1 MQAEFN
7 CITDIENKYNYK
19 FTEIEKKC
27 GIDIILDIFNNKL
40 VFKYTYSSEI
50 LNLFGIYYFSIK
62 DFKNMLHCVLI
73 PISKNFDP
81 AKINLAYY
89 YFSIKEYFNAIH
101 YLEDIANKGNRQAIM
116 YILRTYKELSKD
128 KPIRD
133 RDQYFETM
141 KKYCVIAIKAKYMES
156 ALFMANFC
164 VEEKKYQQAK
174 LYFTFTYN
182 AKYTD
187 GIRHFGHYFRDIE
200 KNYDKMKQMYHKS
213 VSLNDTIAIICL
225 GKYYQEIEK
234 NYDEMK
240 KVYQKGIDL
249 GDTLSMCNLAKYY
262 QDIEKNYDQTER
274 LYTQAA
280 NTGCVLASFNL
291 ALLYKSQNKETLML
305 KYYFICL
312 KKQYSPAA
320 FELSKYYKHTNRGE
334 LAKQCLIYNIKSKTP
349 MSYILLGV
357 YYEKVENNLSK
368 MHKYFTKAFNL
379 PDYKCPIDGTIC
391 NPKATVM
398 NFIGEY
404 YVEKVKDYAAGER
417 CLLYAF
423 QNKDTHTLFNLNVA
437 YKLGSLYESHL
448 HNYDLMKKYYDIA
461 IKQDRDVN
469 ALNAILKYYV
479 DVEPIPQAMWS
490 YYDIG
495 STLKINNINGDII
508 KSYIQSKLVSAKK
521 TEDCMICY
529 QEKEIYYSNCE
540 KHAMCVDCSV
550 RLFRS
555 PCPYCR
561 KRPRED

>member
-40 VFKYTYSSEI
+40 EFKYTYSSEI
-50 LNLFGIYYFSIK
+50 LNLFGIYYLSIK
-62 DFKNMLHCVLI
+62 DFKNMLHCFLI
-73 PISKNFDP
+73 PISKNFVP
-81 AKINLAYY
+81 SKINLAYY

-128 KPIRD
+128 NSIN
-133 RDQYFETM
+133 RDQYYESM

-156 ALFMANFC
+156 VLFMANFC
-164 VEEKKYQQAK
+164 VDEKKYLEAK
-174 LYFTFTYN
+174 LYFTCTYN

-187 GIRHFGHYFRDIE
+187 GIRQYGHYFRDIE

-213 VSLNDTIAIICL
+213 VDLNDTIAIICL
-225 GKYYQEIEK
+225 ARYYQEIEK

-240 KVYQKGIDL
+240 KIYQKGIDL
-249 GDTLSMCNLAKYY
+249 GDTLSMCHLAKYY
-262 QDIEKNYDQTER
+262 HDIEKNYDQTER
-274 LYTQAA
+274 LYIQATNA
-280 NTGCVLASFNL
+280 GCVIANFNL
-291 ALLYKSQNKETLML
+291 GLLYKSQNKETLML
-305 KYYFICL
+305 KQYFICL
-312 KKQYSPAA
+312 KKQSSHAA
-320 FELSKYYKHTNRGE
+320 FELSKYYKHTNRSE

-357 YYEKVENNLSK
+357 YYEQVENNISK

-423 QNKDTHTLFNLNVA
+423 QNKDNHTSFNLNVA
-437 YKLGSLYESHL
+437 YKLGSLYENHL

-469 ALNAILKYYV
+469 ALNAIIKYYV
-479 DVEPIPQAMWS
+479 EVEPIPQAMWS

-495 STLKINNINGDII
+495 SKLKINNINGDII

-529 QEKEIYYSNCE
+529 EEKEIYYSNCE
-540 KHAMCVDCSV
+540 QHAMCGDCSV
-550 RLFRS
+550 RLYRS